1 MKAPRDAAKGRGLK
15 VKRSRG
21 EIFRRRLVEMGAF
34 DRSRKIRS
42 EGEDLYLPILELSAG
57 ADEELAKIGE
67 FEVVLREFDDEPP
80 KETVEILLGRKASF
94 EVVGDV
100 AILEDPDEEAAAAIL
115 AVHKN
120 VRAVISPLSAVEGEF
135 RTRRFRPVAGEAR
148 TATVHR
154 EHGLRYRIDLE
165 RAYFTPRLGTERLR
179 IANLVKPGEA
189 AYDIF
194 AGVGPFALLMAKRG
208 ARVVAVDKNP
218 DAVRLLRENAALNRI
233 DDIVI
238 LEADAADLAEEYEKR
253 ADRII
258 MNLPHTGHDFLGAA
272 MKIAKDGGVVHY
284 YAIAP
289 EDDLYGR
296 YTAFVEE
303 AARGRG
309 VEVEILRCGVVRS
322 YAPHQYNIVIDFRV
336 DKPSKEAET
345 PPCL

>member
-1 MKAPRDAAKGRGLK
+1 M
-15 VKRSRG
+15 RG
-21 EIFRRRLVEMGAF
+21 EIFRRRLVEIGAF

-67 FEVVLREFDDEPP
+67 FEVVLTVFDDEPP
-80 KETVEILLGRKASF
+80 KETVEGLIGRKPSF
-94 EVVGDV
+94 EVVGEI
-100 AILEDPDEEAAAAIL
+100 AILEDPDEEAAAAIM
-115 AVHKN
+115 AVHRN

-148 TATVHR
+148 TATIHK

-179 IANLVKPGEA
+179 IAELVRPGEA
-189 AYDIF
+189 AFDIF

-233 DDIVI
+233 EDIVI
-238 LEADAADLAEEYEKR
+238 LEADASDLAEEFEKR

-258 MNLPHTGHDFLGAA
+258 MNLPHIGHDFLGVA
-272 MKIAKDGGVVHY
+272 MRIAKKGGVVHY

-289 EDDLYGR
+289 EDDLFGR
-296 YTAFVEE
+296 DTAFVEE
-303 AARGRG
+303 AARASG
-309 VEVEILRCGVVRS
+309 VEVEILRRAVVRS
-322 YAPHQYNIVIDFRV
+322 YAPHRYNIVIDFRV
-336 DKPSKEAET
+336 EKPSKEAVA
-345 PPCL
+345 PPSL

>member
-1 MKAPRDAAKGRGLK
+1 MVKALGVKVRRGD
-15 VKRSRG
+15 G
-21 EIFRRRLVEMGAF
+21 EIFRRRLLEMGAF

-42 EGEDLYLPILELSAG
+42 EGEDLYLPILELPGEASK
-57 ADEELAKIGE
+57 ELARIAD
-67 FEVVLREFDDEPP
+67 FEVVEAKFEDEPP
-80 KETVEILLGRKASF
+80 KETVEVLLGRKPSF

-100 AILEDPDEEAAAAIL
+100 AILEDPDEEAAAAIM
-115 AVHKN
+115 AVHRN
-120 VRAVISPLSAVEGEF
+120 VHAVISPLSAVEGEF
-135 RTRRFRPVAGEAR
+135 RTRRFSPVAGEVR
-148 TATVHR
+148 TTTVHK

-179 IANLVKPGEA
+179 IADLVKPGEA

-233 DDIVI
+233 GDIVI
-238 LEADAADLAEEYEKR
+238 LEADAADLVESYEKS
-253 ADRII
+253 ADRVI
-258 MNLPHTGHDFLGAA
+258 MNLPHSASDFLGVA
-272 MKIAKDGGVVHY
+272 MRIAKKGGIVHY

-296 YTAFVEE
+296 DTAFVEE
-303 AARGRG
+303 AARAAG
-309 VEVEILRCGVVRS
+309 VEVEILRRGVVRS

-336 DKPSKEAET
+336 EKP
-345 PPCL
+345 